1 MRRTN
6 TVLYSSSR
14 IYTGRIQRPDGL
26 SISSINWANSH
37 RISNAIPTIYY
48 HVNSDS
54 EYMYCESAKFSPKKQ
69 FLRKLSQN
77 YCIVISMV
85 HIVFLDLDKFTSVHV
100 LPGNYYY
107 SLGIIII
114 SVVIINFC

>member
-1 MRRTN
+1 MRQTN
-6 TVLYSSSR
+6 TALCSSFR
-14 IYTGRIQRPDGL
+14 IYTGRVQRPDGL
-26 SISSINWANSH
+26 SIYSINWANSD

-48 HVNSDS
+48 NVNSDS
-54 EYMYCESAKFSPKKQ
+54 EYCESAKFSPKKQ

-100 LPGNYYY
+100 LPGNNYY

-114 SVVIINFC
+114 SVVIVNFCLK